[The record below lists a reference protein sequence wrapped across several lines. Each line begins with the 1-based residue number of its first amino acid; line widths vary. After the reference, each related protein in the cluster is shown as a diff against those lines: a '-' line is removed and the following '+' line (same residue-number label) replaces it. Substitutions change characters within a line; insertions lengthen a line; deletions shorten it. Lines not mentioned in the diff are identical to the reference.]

1 MGVAKQVDTV
11 KMGAFYFNGAYR
23 AFHTAPNNSNTNL
36 ISFPVWEAQYEEN
49 LEFLNDA
56 VTRGLTG
63 KERGNPSGYRATV
76 DIFLDNSYPSDSSNI
91 RALLEKFANQ
101 FDRTVLQTNTVSKTN
116 TTIKLEH
123 GVGGVENSNYYNNL
137 VVFDDDTPANQALVE
152 SYSSAT
158 KEVVVKL
165 LSGANVSSWSSNV
178 SLIARPNIPTVLGV
192 STDNDSNNVIF
203 CNLIDG
209 KFGFRR
215 ELTVNLQ
222 TIRIS
227 GREIDRTRLISD
239 KYRVGT

>member
-11 KMGAFYFNGAYR
+11 KIGAFYFNGAYR
-23 AFHTAPNNSNTNL
+23 AFHTAPNSNATY
-36 ISFPVWEAQYEEN
+36 PVSLPIWEAQYEEN

-91 RALLEKFANQ
+91 RALLDKFANQ
-101 FDRTVLQTNTVSKTN
+101 FDRTVLQTTGTSFNTTTNTVVLSS
-116 TTIKLEH
+116 
-123 GVGGVENSNYYNNL
+123 GVGSGNDDYYKNLILIDNDNPSNQGLITGYLSGSRIATVQPNTILSDWSPNLL
-137 VVFDDDTPANQALVE
+137 VVA
-152 SYSSAT
+152 
-158 KEVVVKL
+158 K
-165 LSGANVSSWSSNV
+165 
-178 SLIARPNIPTVLGV
+178 PNIPTVLGV

>member
-91 RALLEKFANQ
+91 RTLLEKFANQ
-101 FDRTVLQTNTVSKTN
+101 FERTVLQTTKGSVTGNTVVLNS
-116 TTIKLEH
+116 
-123 GVGGVENSNYYNNL
+123 GVVSGNDDYYKNLMLINADNS
-137 VVFDDDTPANQALVE
+137 AEQALVTGYN
-152 SYSSAT
+152 STTQVAT
-158 KEVVVKL
+158 VSTVQDFATWGDILVVAK
-165 LSGANVSSWSSNV
+165 
-178 SLIARPNIPTVLGV
+178 PNIPTVLGV

-239 KYRVGT
+239 KYKVGT

>member
-101 FDRTVLQTNTVSKTN
+101 FDRTVLQTTGTSFNTTTNTVVLSS
-116 TTIKLEH
+116 
-123 GVGGVENSNYYNNL
+123 GVGSGNDDYYKNLILIDNDNPSNQGLITGY
-137 VVFDDDTPANQALVE
+137 
-152 SYSSAT
+152 
-158 KEVVVKL
+158 
-165 LSGANVSSWSSNV
+165 LSGSRIVTVQPNTILSDWSSNLLV
-178 SLIARPNIPTVLGV
+178 VAKPNIPTVLGV

>member
-11 KMGAFYFNGAYR
+11 KIGAFYFNGAYR

-56 VTRGLTG
+56 TTRGLTG

-91 RALLEKFANQ
+91 RTLLEKFANQ
-101 FDRTVLQTNTVSKTN
+101 FDRTVLQTTGTSFNTTTNTVVLT
-116 TTIKLEH
+116 H
-123 GVGGVENSNYYNNL
+123 GVGSGNDDYYKNLILIDNDTPSNQGLITGYLSGSRIVTVQPNTILSDWSPNLL
-137 VVFDDDTPANQALVE
+137 VVA
-152 SYSSAT
+152 
-158 KEVVVKL
+158 K
-165 LSGANVSSWSSNV
+165 
-178 SLIARPNIPTVLGV
+178 PNIPTVLGV

-239 KYRVGT
+239 KYKVGT

>member
-11 KMGAFYFNGAYR
+11 KIGAFYFNGAYR
-23 AFHTAPNNSNTNL
+23 AFHTAPNDSNTNL

-56 VTRGLTG
+56 TTRGLTG

-76 DIFLDNSYPSDSSNI
+76 DIFLDNSYPPDSSNI
-91 RALLEKFANQ
+91 RTLLEKFVNQ
-101 FDRTVLQTNTVSKTN
+101 FERTVLQTTGTSFNTTTNTVV
-116 TTIKLEH
+116 LDD
-123 GVGGVENSNYYNNL
+123 GVGSGNDDYYKNL
-137 VVFDDDTPANQALVE
+137 ILIDNDTPSNQGLITG
-152 SYSSAT
+152 Y
-158 KEVVVKL
+158 
-165 LSGANVSSWSSNV
+165 LSGSRIVTVQPNTILSDWSSNLLV
-178 SLIARPNIPTVLGV
+178 VAKPNIPTVLGV

-239 KYRVGT
+239 KYKVGT